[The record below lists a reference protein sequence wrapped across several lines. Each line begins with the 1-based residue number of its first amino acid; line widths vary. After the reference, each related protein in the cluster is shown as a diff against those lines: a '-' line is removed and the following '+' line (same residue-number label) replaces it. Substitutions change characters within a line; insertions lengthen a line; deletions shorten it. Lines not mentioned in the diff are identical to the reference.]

1 MARRK
6 SSRKMTRRRSKASGI
21 NVVNA
26 AQSLII
32 ANATTM
38 ALFGTGAL
46 QFATQG
52 WLTPKT
58 TGSMGGA
65 GNSWTLSA
73 AELFQGLTGAGFGQ
87 SGTAPW
93 SNDVGGLKTAIQK
106 NLRDHGG
113 QAIATMIFVPAAF
126 KMGKKLTTAPRR
138 DLNRILKSTGL
149 SSVVKV

>member
-1 MARRK
+1 MAKRK
-6 SSRKMTRRRSKASGI
+6 SSRKMTRRRSRASGL

-32 ANATTM
+32 ANATTK
-38 ALFGTGAL
+38 ALFGVGAV

-58 TGSMGGA
+58 TGAMGGA

-73 AELFQGLTGAGFGQ
+73 TELFQGLTGAGFSQ

-93 SNDVGGLKTAIQK
+93 TDDVDGVKNAITH
-106 NLRDHGG
+106 NLRKNGG
-113 QAIATMIFVPAAF
+113 QAIAAMIFVPAAF
-126 KMGKKLTTAPRR
+126 KLGKKLTTAPRR